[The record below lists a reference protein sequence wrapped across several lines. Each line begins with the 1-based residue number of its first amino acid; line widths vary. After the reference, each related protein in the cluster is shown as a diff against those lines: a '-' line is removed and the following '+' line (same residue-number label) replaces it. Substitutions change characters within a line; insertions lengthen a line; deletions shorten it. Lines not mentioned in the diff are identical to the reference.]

1 MVDINEHMTKARDL
15 GLDYDRIATEYY
27 TSPEI
32 FRREQEM
39 IFRRAW
45 LMVGRVDEI
54 PEPGD
59 FIVRDMPTLK
69 ASVIIARGK
78 DGQVR
83 AFHNACS
90 HRGVALVCQERGN
103 ALTFRC
109 PYHAWV
115 YRVDGTLSAIP
126 GEQDFPHVDKAAN
139 GLAPIHL
146 NTWSGFIFLNFAEE
160 PEVTLHEFLAGIDTM
175 LEGAP
180 FEQFPFYVAVTD
192 EIDCNWKNLVNAFN
206 EGYHVAILHNKT
218 LRPAVVPKENPH
230 LHYLDI
236 KHFGPHSAGTVQRN
250 FDYNPQAPTLTWVY
264 AQMLPTSAP
273 DKDAIKE
280 GRAGFYEHPGI
291 NRLKIPNFGTET
303 ITIFP
308 NISIQ
313 PLANGYLFYQFWPIS
328 EGRMRTEVRIYGRH
342 APRTLREEFAMA
354 NTLAA
359 TRDVVVEDMAMSR
372 RQQIGFESGG
382 KKYQNFG
389 QNEPLLRMFTRD
401 YEAYLAGGGL
411 TRTPERAE
419 AAE

>member
-1 MVDINEHMTKARDL
+1 MVDIQSHMTKAHDM
-15 GLDYDRIATEYY
+15 GLANSRVPIEYY
-27 TSPEI
+27 TSPDY
-32 FRREQEM
+32 FKREQDM

-45 LMVGRVDEI
+45 LMVGRDDEI
-54 PEPGD
+54 PQPGD
-59 FIVRDMPTLK
+59 YIVRELPTLA

-78 DGQVR
+78 DGVVR

-90 HRGVALVCQERGN
+90 HRGVALACQARGN
-103 ALTFRC
+103 ALTLRC
-109 PYHAWV
+109 PYHAWT
-115 YRVDGTLSAIP
+115 YGIDGTLRAVPS
-126 GEQDFPHVDKAAN
+126 EQDFPHVDKATN
-139 GLAPIHL
+139 GLAPVHL
-146 NTWSGFIFLNFAEE
+146 DMWNGFMFLNFADT
-160 PEVTLHEFLAGIDTM
+160 PEVDLRTFLAGLDTM
-175 LEGAP
+175 LDGAP
-180 FEQFPFYVAVTD
+180 FEQFPFYVQVSD

-206 EGYHVAILHNKT
+206 EGYHVAILHQKT
-218 LRPAVVPKENPH
+218 LREAVIPKENPH

-236 KHFGPHSAGTVQRN
+236 KQFGPHSAGTVQRN
-250 FDYNPQAPTLTWVY
+250 FDWEPKAPVLTWVF

-273 DKDAIKE
+273 DKQAIAE

-313 PLANGYLFYQFWPIS
+313 PLANGYLLYQFWPLS
-328 EGRMRTEVRIYGRH
+328 HDRMRTEVRIYGRH

-359 TRDVVVEDMAMSR
+359 TRDVVAEDMAMSR
-372 RQQIGFESGG
+372 MQQIGFRSGG

-389 QNEPLLRMFTRD
+389 ENEPLLRMFTRD
-401 YEAYLAGGGL
+401 YEAYLAGHGL
-411 TRTPERAE
+411 KPHAQ